1 MKETNCK
8 ECDPSLNRIMKD
20 NECACIDGYYFD
32 GINKECQCKKN
43 ILINLNIKK
52 LKLKIFSFFFCTQRM
67 RC

>member
-8 ECDPSLNRIMKD
+8 ECDPNLNRIMKD

-43 ILINLNIKK
+43 I
-52 LKLKIFSFFFCTQRM
+52 
-67 RC
+67 